1 MPPKSWW
8 TPARR
13 AEQAERARENHRTGK
28 LKPPRRRTAGT
39 EYDLAEKSLRA
50 VLNARDATNREKI
63 AAANSLTKLVR
74 ARDKNIPEI
83 DLDDDA
89 LTVLSDGELTALI
102 HDAVAAQLFSW
113 RNASGRSEQ
122 VLRTVFESM
131 GLAFPNEQ
139 EREELRDRFNLK
151 LAASYG
157 PEHFR
162 KLWPDEASRLIERGH
177 KLPQLGEDVP
187 GLLDATLPAR
197 ELREAER
204 RGLGKVAPEKGKR
217 KS

>member
-1 MPPKSWW
+1 MPPKEWW
-8 TPARR
+8 NEERR
-13 AEQAERARENHRTGK
+13 EEQAERARALHRSGK
-28 LKPPRRRTAGT
+28 LKPPKRRKATD
-39 EYDLAEKSLRA
+39 EYDLAEKSLRR
-50 VLNARDATNREKI
+50 VLNAKDATHRERI
-63 AAANSLTKLVR
+63 AAANGLARLVR
-74 ARDKNIPEI
+74 SRDKNAPEP

-89 LTVLSDGELTALI
+89 VTVLSDGELSALI

-122 VLRTVFESM
+122 VLRAVFESM

-151 LAASYG
+151 LCSCYG

-162 KLWPDEASRLIERGH
+162 LLWPEEAERLIARGH
-177 KLPQLGEDVP
+177 KLPQHGEELP

-197 ELREAER
+197 ELREAQR
-204 RGLGKVAPEKGKR
+204 RGLGKAAA
-217 KS
+217 